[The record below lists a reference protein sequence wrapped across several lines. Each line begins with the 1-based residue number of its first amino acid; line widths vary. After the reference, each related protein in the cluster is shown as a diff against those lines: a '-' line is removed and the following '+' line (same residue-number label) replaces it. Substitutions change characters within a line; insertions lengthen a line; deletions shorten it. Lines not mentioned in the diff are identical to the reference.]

1 VGLKSCVPGSMIRNG
16 AAAIVRATKNSPV
29 LKGGKRGMGGPHHG
43 THEEQVPGNVPLE
56 IGVGLALGIGAGIF
70 VRNWTQVPSLAH
82 LSPSCIDRCGVN
94 RHN

>member
-1 VGLKSCVPGSMIRNG
+1 MRPMFREVWFPVGLKSCVPGSMIRNG

-70 VRNWTQVPSLAH
+70 VRNWTQNDIKDWA
-82 LSPSCIDRCGVN
+82 GK
-94 RHN
+94 